1 MKLHKYKTN
10 ELMKPLLLFIESYAL
25 ILILRQVITK
35 IKGIKKAQTNCL
47 GFCSETES

>member
-25 ILILRQVITK
+25 ILILRQAISK
-35 IKGIKKAQTNCL
+35 KGIKKAQTNCL